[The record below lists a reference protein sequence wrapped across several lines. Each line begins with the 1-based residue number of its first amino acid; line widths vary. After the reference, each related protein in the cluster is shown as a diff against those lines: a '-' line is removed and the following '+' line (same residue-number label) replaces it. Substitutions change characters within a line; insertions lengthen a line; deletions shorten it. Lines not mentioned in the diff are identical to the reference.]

1 MNENEKELQAFLL
14 SVKAALD
21 VADMTT
27 ADKLLSEDALT
38 LHEHPYTYLYKC
50 IIDRHFERDASR
62 VLAAAEQGLRLS
74 PTFADLID
82 FKFVSLLALGDYA
95 RAAEAGLM
103 LCTSQP
109 YNYEAHFETATAL
122 EKAGWGE
129 EAPRTKAR
137 GHYALAQ
144 AELARG
150 NKESALEQ
158 LTQAIAT
165 DGSHARAKIK
175 RAQLLI
181 ALGHKQDAALSLTP
195 LVDDPTLAIDA
206 LTLLCQLAEGD
217 NDIDRVS
224 QFSDELLAI
233 DESHS
238 YALRVKVRL
247 ARTVGEADAVF
258 SALANALTQHDDDVW
273 CNLLQCSYSR
283 ELSRK

>member
-1 MNENEKELQAFLL
+1 MSEKEIQAFLL

-21 VADMTT
+21 AADMTKV
-27 ADKLLSEDALT
+27 DELLSEDALN
-38 LHEHPYTYLYKC
+38 LYPHPYTYLYKC
-50 IIDRHFERDASR
+50 IIDRHFERDASM

-109 YNYEAHFETATAL
+109 YNYEAHFETASAL
-122 EKAGWGE
+122 EKADWAD
-129 EAPRTKAR
+129 EALRTRAR

-158 LTQAIAT
+158 LASAIVA
-165 DGSHARAKIK
+165 DGSHNRAKIK
-175 RAQLLI
+175 HAQLLI
-181 ALGHKQDAALSLTP
+181 GLERKQEAATILKQYVEDSA
-195 LVDDPTLAIDA
+195 LAIDA
-206 LTLLCQLAEGD
+206 LTLLCQLAEAE
-217 NDIDRVS
+217 NDIERVT
-224 QFSDELLAI
+224 QFSDEILAI

-238 YALRVKVRL
+238 YALRVKVKL
-247 ARTVGEADAVF
+247 ARTGGQADAVF
-258 SALANALTQHDDDVW
+258 DALANALQKHDDDVW
-273 CNLLQCSYSR
+273 CNLLQYSYSR
-283 ELSRK
+283 ELSLK